1 MRAERFA
8 PALHARIRLALAAAL
23 RPGAWL
29 AIFAVLG
36 MPLLAHAQV
45 LPALTTTTD
54 AAGATTYSLTIQT
67 LLLMT
72 LLSFI
77 PAMVLMMTSFTR
89 TIIVFSLLRQAMG
102 TQTAPPNQVLLGLAL
117 FLTFFIMAP
126 VAERVYTDAYV
137 PLSAGQIQFDEALE
151 RASVPVKTFMLAQVR
166 QPDLELFAGL
176 AKVPPVEKAA
186 DLPMRVVIPAFVTSE
201 LKTAF
206 QIGFIIFIPF
216 IIIDMVVASV
226 LMSMG
231 MMMMSPV
238 IVSLPFKIMLF
249 VLVDGWTL
257 LIGSLVQS
265 FAV

>member
-1 MRAERFA
+1 MRAESV
-8 PALHARIRLALAAAL
+8 LRLLPVILLMLLPGLAS
-23 RPGAWL
+23 
-29 AIFAVLG
+29 
-36 MPLLAHAQV
+36 AQV
-45 LPALTTTTD
+45 LPALTTAP
-54 AAGATTYSLTIQT
+54 AANGGTTYSLTVQT
-67 LLLMT
+67 LLLLT

-89 TIIVFSLLRQAMG
+89 IIIVFSLLRQAMG
-102 TQTAPPNQVLLGLAL
+102 TQTSPPNQVLLGLAL

-126 VAERVYTDAYV
+126 VADKVYNDAYL
-137 PLSAGQIQFDEALE
+137 PMSEGQIGLDVALE
-151 RASVPVKTFMLAQVR
+151 RASVPVKAFMLKQVR
-166 QPDLELFAGL
+166 EPDLTLFAGL
-176 AKVPPVEKAA
+176 AKVPPVEKAE
-186 DLPMRVVIPAFVTSE
+186 DLPMRVIIPAFVTSE

-265 FAV
+265 FAI

>member
-89 TIIVFSLLRQAMG
+89 IIIVFSLLRQAMG

-117 FLTFFIMAP
+117 FLTFFIMSP
-126 VAERVYTDAYV
+126 VAERVYTDAYLPMSEGV
-137 PLSAGQIQFDEALE
+137 IQFDEALE
-151 RASVPVKTFMLAQVR
+151 RASVPVKAFMLKQVR
-166 QPDLELFAGL
+166 EPDLDLFARL
-176 AKVPPVEKAA
+176 AEVPAVDKAE

>member
-1 MRAERFA
+1 MTPPPMSRGTGHA
-8 PALHARIRLALAAAL
+8 ALLQLAL
-23 RPGAWL
+23 
-29 AIFAVLG
+29 VLILCAF
-36 MPLLAHAQV
+36 PLLAQAQA
-45 LPALTTTTD
+45 LPAVTTTQT
-54 AAGATTYSLTIQT
+54 AGGGTTYSLTLQT
-67 LLLMT
+67 LVLMT

-89 TIIVFSLLRQAMG
+89 ILIVFSLLRQAMG

-126 VAERVYTDAYV
+126 VAERVYNDAYL
-137 PLSAGQIQFDEALE
+137 PMSEGQIQFDQALE

-176 AKVPPVEKAA
+176 AKLPPVEKAE

-206 QIGFIIFIPF
+206 QIGFIVFIPF

>member
-1 MRAERFA
+1 MRAEQKHS
-8 PALHARIRLALAAAL
+8 PA
-23 RPGAWL
+23 
-29 AIFAVLG
+29 V
-36 MPLLAHAQV
+36 PLLAGRGALRQLALVLILGALPLLAQAQA
-45 LPALTTTTD
+45 LPAVTTTQT
-54 AAGATTYSLTIQT
+54 AGGGTTYSLTLQT
-67 LLLMT
+67 LVLMT

-89 TIIVFSLLRQAMG
+89 ILIVFSLLRQAMG

-126 VAERVYTDAYV
+126 VAERVYNDAYL
-137 PLSAGQIQFDEALE
+137 PMSEGQIQFDQALE

-176 AKVPPVEKAA
+176 AKLPPVDKAE

-206 QIGFIIFIPF
+206 QIGFIVFIPF

>member
-1 MRAERFA
+1 MKGKSHPTNDQSLNLSSNLSIHDVIDQAGASRRRFIQTG
-8 PALHARIRLALAAAL
+8 LGSVALASAGGLTLGGLINTVQAAPVP
-23 RPGAWL
+23 PGPGFPG
-29 AIFAVLG
+29 IGFESV
-36 MPLLAHAQV
+36 
-45 LPALTTTTD
+45 PA
-54 AAGATTYSLTIQT
+54 SL
-67 LLLMT
+67 
-72 LLSFI
+72 
-77 PAMVLMMTSFTR
+77 
-89 TIIVFSLLRQAMG
+89 
-102 TQTAPPNQVLLGLAL
+102 
-117 FLTFFIMAP
+117 AP
-126 VAERVYTDAYV
+126 VADRVYADAYL
-137 PLSAGQIQFDEALE
+137 PMSEGTIGFGQALG
-151 RASVPVKTFMLAQVR
+151 RAAVPVKTFMLKQVR
-166 QPDLELFAGL
+166 EPDLTLFAGL
-176 AKVPPVEKAA
+176 AKVPPVEKAE

>member
-1 MRAERFA
+1 MRAEPGRKPC
-8 PALHARIRLALAAAL
+8 PAVGRQLILGCLLAGL
-23 RPGAWL
+23 
-29 AIFAVLG
+29 
-36 MPLLAHAQV
+36 PLLATAQA
-45 LPALTTTTD
+45 LPALTTTD
-54 AAGATTYSLTIQT
+54 APGGGTTYSLTIQT

-89 TIIVFSLLRQAMG
+89 IIIVFSLLRQAMG

-117 FLTFFIMAP
+117 FLTFFIMSP
-126 VAERVYTDAYV
+126 VAERVYTDAYLPMSEGV
-137 PLSAGQIQFDEALE
+137 IQFDEALE
-151 RASVPVKTFMLAQVR
+151 RASVPVKAFMLKQVR
-166 QPDLELFAGL
+166 EPDLDLFARL
-176 AKVPPVEKAA
+176 AEVPAVDKAE

-249 VLVDGWTL
+249 VLVNGWTL

>member
-1 MRAERFA
+1 MRAKHR
-8 PALHARIRLALAAAL
+8 
-23 RPGAWL
+23 RPLLGLGL
-29 AIFAVLG
+29 AIVLVSL
-36 MPLLAHAQV
+36 PSVASAQV
-45 LPALTTTTD
+45 LPALTSS
-54 AAGATTYSLTIQT
+54 AAANGGTTYSLTIQT
-67 LLLMT
+67 LLLLT

-89 TIIVFSLLRQAMG
+89 IIIVFSLLRQAMG

-126 VAERVYTDAYV
+126 VAERVYEDAYL
-137 PLSAGQIQFDEALE
+137 PMSAGEIQFDEALA
-151 RASVPVKTFMLAQVR
+151 RASVPVKTFMLKQVR
-166 QPDLELFAGL
+166 EPDLSLFAGL
-176 AKVPPVEKAA
+176 AKLPPVNSAEE
-186 DLPMRVVIPAFVTSE
+186 LPMRVIIPAFVTSE